1 MRDLDR
7 LLTNTFPEELKKVPP
22 ALVDKKAVAAKTFE
36 KLGLEQPAKHPRPQ
50 GEWVSP
56 TPYRRRPW
64 AVLAACLM
72 LAVLAGVGITLRPML
87 TSNAHQE
94 PLPAGTYL
102 ECAVAKV
109 SFDQEQWA
117 VVLDLEAKT
126 DLDLDHPDAPTG
138 YDFTAYVSRT
148 TSSTRSS
155 LAGLNQE
162 ALTHWTK
169 TGEDTYRCENIT
181 LEIDPVFQAQNR
193 LMGEQDLNLELF
205 AYFGEKNAIGTRENY
220 LMAETPFT
228 VDLPMPENLIT
239 PATGTYFE
247 LSNVE
252 ASFDREAWAVVL
264 TLEANTDM
272 VLDDSI
278 AQQMYSWSYQLAFH
292 TEDGDVEPSV
302 YYGESLHSLTL
313 WTKTGENT
321 YQSSPL
327 VVRLDP
333 DSQQQRDLVGT
344 FDATFSLTV
353 SDLTNGENDPSKF
366 FPTADIQ
373 VELPSPLELEP
384 PEPATYFELQTV
396 ALRTD
401 RNSSQV
407 SLEITVDTDMDLT
420 HPLAQELYLCTP
432 SLTLFSGTANEKGA
446 PWVSTLAQEDGS
458 KSMVDWTRED
468 TNRYTTTLY
477 FSLEALLQE
486 DPDFAGKVD
495 CTFQLTI
502 LEKLSEE
509 DVRSWDNMSRDFSVT
524 LPLSA
529 NPIIVLNPL
538 SSEEPDPDTL
548 IIGSADGPTQTYTV
562 P

>member
-138 YDFTAYVSRT
+138 YDLTAYVSRT

-181 LEIDPVFQAQNR
+181 LEIDPVFQAQNQ

-220 LMAETPFT
+220 LMAETSFT
-228 VDLPMPENLIT
+228 VDLPSPLDAFAPST
-239 PATGTYFE
+239 ATYFD
-247 LSNVE
+247 LSVSD
-252 ASFDREAWAVVL
+252 ATFDQPNGTIVL
-264 TLEANTDM
+264 TLEAKTDM
-272 VLDDSI
+272 ELDNETAQLLFYSWFYSLYLGKDSTQDVDLGDYAGADLDFLTQWTQTGEETYRSAPVTIPIPSDFLEQSGLKGTTSGSLHLTVSIWTKVEIDPVQFFSTADFTVELPGAEENHGNQTAAGLLKGDDLATYEKSYGQPWDTAVQELGLSENQVTPCPEAGLWETGEQRSI
-278 AQQMYSWSYQLAFH
+278 ADQEFEWFLLSDVTTDELYGYWYRYQG
-292 TEDGDVEPSV
+292 TEETQILQTADRILSEAQES
-302 YYGESLHSLTL
+302 YGEPTTYPGSLNRLSALDEDTWNHAVEKGQIQDWYEEWSI
-313 WTKTGENT
+313 GENT
-321 YQSSPL
+321 RCTL
-327 VVRLDP
+327 
-333 DSQQQRDLVGT
+333 T
-344 FDATFSLTV
+344 LTV
-353 SDLTNGENDPSKF
+353 MDND
-366 FPTADIQ
+366 TACVLI
-373 VELPSPLELEP
+373 E
-384 PEPATYFELQTV
+384 Y
-396 ALRTD
+396 R
-401 RNSSQV
+401 
-407 SLEITVDTDMDLT
+407 
-420 HPLAQELYLCTP
+420 LA
-432 SLTLFSGTANEKGA
+432 S
-446 PWVSTLAQEDGS
+446 
-458 KSMVDWTRED
+458 
-468 TNRYTTTLY
+468 
-477 FSLEALLQE
+477 
-486 DPDFAGKVD
+486 
-495 CTFQLTI
+495 
-502 LEKLSEE
+502 
-509 DVRSWDNMSRDFSVT
+509 
-524 LPLSA
+524 
-529 NPIIVLNPL
+529 
-538 SSEEPDPDTL
+538 
-548 IIGSADGPTQTYTV
+548 
-562 P
+562 